1 MSSVSGVGSLTSS
14 MINGYGGLA
23 SGLDTQELIEGM
35 TIGTQSKIDS
45 KYQDIQTEEWKQE
58 SLRLIIDSFNE
69 FQSKYMSYSSSSNLL
84 SSSLYAP
91 NNITP
96 MGDNADKVS
105 VSGSGASAAGFSI
118 IGVSQLAK
126 NAQFISSGVS
136 SSELATGTF
145 DSNLTAAADVSKVE
159 GDKIYFE
166 LAGERYT
173 VELEKGKDYSSL
185 DKVKDAINEA
195 LGEITAAGGTLAD
208 QIEAGISADGNIT
221 FQSVDGNE
229 TKITGGTG
237 NILTDLGILA
247 EGEELTEPIDFSDA
261 TYEAANAAS
270 LIEERTVADAIKG
283 TSMTFNYNGK
293 NATIKFEETY
303 ATMGDMVADMQAQLD
318 EAYGAGRVKVNFTDD
333 GANSSISIMT
343 MVPGESGGTEDKS
356 SELKLVSGSGFLVGE
371 ESFFNMQIGESNR
384 ANLTT
389 NLKDSGLS
397 NVTDALSTGDLII
410 SNGSGKELNLSE
422 EFGFSA
428 DTTSVNDIIKAIND
442 SDLGIEVSYQ
452 AQTDSFIVKS
462 TEEGANGTIDLG
474 GNVAEMLFG
483 TGYTVTEGQDAQ
495 IQIQYEGMDSPVT
508 LTRLSNTFDI
518 DGMSITAN
526 EVFTDGEA
534 IEFKAEVDTEETI
547 EAVKG
552 MIDDYNA
559 LIALVNA
566 ETSEKPNNDYA
577 PLTDAQK
584 DEMTENEIK
593 LWEEKANAGLLF
605 NDSDLKALADELRFA
620 LPASMTQAFEEIGI
634 TVSTNYKD
642 NGKLV
647 FDEDKF
653 EEALNADPDNV
664 KELLSAD
671 SLTTSAGTSA
681 GAGFM
686 VNVEAIYEKYAEV
699 TGADKG
705 ILVDRAGS
713 ELAPTS
719 MLENSLQKMIDDME
733 DEIDRLKDTLQ
744 MEVDRYT
751 SEFTALE
758 TLIAEMNSQSSYIS
772 SMFTA

>member
-14 MINGYGGLA
+14 MLHGYGGLA
-23 SGLDTQELIEGM
+23 SGLDTEELIKGM
-35 TIGTQSKIDS
+35 TAGTEAKIDR
-45 KYQDIQTEEWKQE
+45 KNQDIQTEEWKQE
-58 SLRLIIDSFNE
+58 SLRLIIDAFNE
-69 FQSKYMSYSSSSNLL
+69 FQSKYMSYSSPSNLL

-105 VSGSGASAAGFSI
+105 VSGSGKNAAGFSI
-118 IGVSQLAK
+118 TAISQLAK

-136 SSELATGTF
+136 SSDLATGTF
-145 DSNLTAAADVSKVE
+145 DSDLTKAANVSKVE
-159 GDKIYFE
+159 GDKLYFE
-166 LAGERYT
+166 LAGKRYT
-173 VELEKGKDYSSL
+173 VELEEGKDYSNL
-185 DKVKDAINEA
+185 ENVKNAINEA
-195 LGEITAAGGTLAD
+195 LGEITVGEGTLAD
-208 QIEAGISADGNIT
+208 QIEVGIGASGNIT
-221 FQSVDGNE
+221 FTSVEGNA

-237 NILTDLGILA
+237 DILKDLGILGA
-247 EGEELTEPIDFSDA
+247 DEKLTEAIDFSST

-270 LIEERTVADAIKG
+270 LIQERTVADAIKG

-293 NATIKFEETY
+293 NATVKFEETY
-303 ATMGDMVADMQAQLD
+303 ENMQDMVADMQAQLD
-318 EAYGAGRVKVNFTDD
+318 KAYGAGRVKVNFTDD

-343 MVPGESGGTEDKS
+343 MVPGASGGTEDKS

-371 ESFFNMQIGESNR
+371 ESFFNMQVGESNR

-397 NVTDALSTGDLII
+397 NVTEERAAGDLII
-410 SNGSGKELNLSE
+410 KNGDKELNLTT

-428 DTTSVNDIIKAIND
+428 DTTSVNDIIKTIND

-462 TEEGANGTIDLG
+462 TEEGANGTINLT

-483 TGYTVTEGQDAQ
+483 TGYTVTNGQDAQ
-495 IQIQYEGMDSPVT
+495 IEIQYEGMDSPVT
-508 LTRLSNTFDI
+508 LTRSSNTFDI
-518 DGMSITAN
+518 DGMSITAKG
-526 EVFTDGEA
+526 VFTEGGA
-534 IEFKAEVDTEETI
+534 IEFKGEVDTEETI

-552 MIDDYNA
+552 MVDDYNA
-559 LIALVNA
+559 LIALVNG
-566 ETSEKPNNDYA
+566 EISEKPNRDYA

-664 KELLSAD
+664 KELLSAEN
-671 SLTTSAGTSA
+671 LTTSAGTPA

-686 VNVEAIYEKYAEV
+686 VNVESIYEKYAEV

-733 DEIDRLKDTLQ
+733 DEIDSLKDMLQ

-751 SEFTALE
+751 REFTALE
-758 TLIAEMNSQSSYIS
+758 SLIAEMNSQSSYIS